1 MTKSVSHEEPFNR
14 FAEWL
19 AKAEKSGEH
28 EANAMNL
35 ATASPEGRPS
45 NRMVLLKGHDVDGF
59 VFYTNYEGR
68 KGQELLA
75 NPFASLCFHWKG
87 LKRQIRIEGAV
98 ETVGDEEA
106 DAYFNSRALNS
117 RIGAWASQQSR
128 PLDSKTKFLADVAA
142 VTAKFA
148 GKEITRPPYWSG
160 FRLVPDCIEFWE
172 DGAFRLH
179 NRDQYKKTVT
189 GWTIDLLY
197 P

>member
-1 MTKSVSHEEPFNR
+1 M
-14 FAEWL
+14 
-19 AKAEKSGEH
+19 
-28 EANAMNL
+28 
-35 ATASPEGRPS
+35 
-45 NRMVLLKGHDVDGF
+45 
-59 VFYTNYEGR
+59 
-68 KGQELLA
+68 
-75 NPFASLCFHWKG
+75 
-87 LKRQIRIEGAV
+87 

-106 DAYFNSRALNS
+106 DAYFNSRALNC

>member
-1 MTKSVSHEEPFNR
+1 MTKSVSLNAPFDR

-19 AKAEKSGEH
+19 TKAEESGEH

-45 NRMVLLKGHDVDGF
+45 NRMVLLKGHDVNGF

-68 KGQELLA
+68 KGQELLT

-87 LKRQIRIEGAV
+87 LRRQIRIEGPV
-98 ETVGDEEA
+98 EKVSDEEA
-106 DAYFNSRALNS
+106 DTYFNSRALNS

-128 PLDSKTKFLADVAA
+128 PLESKARFLADVAS
-142 VTAKFA
+142 VTAHFA

-179 NRDQYKKTVT
+179 NRQQYRKSCD
-189 GWTIDLLY
+189 GWTIELLY